1 MSMRHPV
8 NAAGWLYGAVI
19 TASLFT
25 LAGAHPAEYPRI
37 LLVVLL
43 TLVMYW
49 LAHVYTRVIADRL
62 ADPSAA
68 LGTRIREALHHEL
81 SILVGSVPA
90 VVAYIVFVALGLTA
104 YATWAALWVSVLLL
118 GVVGFRIGRQ
128 AGGSFGRL
136 VLETVGCA
144 MLGVVMIGLKTVLH

>member
-1 MSMRHPV
+1 MSLRHPV

-43 TLVMYW
+43 TLIMYW

-62 ADPSAA
+62 ADPTAA
-68 LGTRIREALHHEL
+68 LGVRLREALHHEV
-81 SILVGSVPA
+81 SILAGCVPA
-90 VVAYIVFVALGLTA
+90 VVAYIVFVVVGLTE

-118 GVVGFRIGRQ
+118 GVVGYRIGRQ
-128 AGGSFGRL
+128 TGGSFGRL
-136 VLETVGCA
+136 VLETVGCS
-144 MLGVVMIGLKTVLH
+144 MLGLVMIGLKTVLH

>member
-1 MSMRHPV
+1 MSLRHPV

-25 LAGAHPAEYPRI
+25 LAGTHPADYPRI
-37 LLVVLL
+37 VLAVAL

-62 ADPSAA
+62 ADPTAA
-68 LGTRIREALHHEL
+68 LGVQIREALQHEV
-81 SILVGSVPA
+81 SILTGSIPA
-90 VVAYIVFVALGLTA
+90 LVAYIVFVGVGLTD

-118 GVVGFRIGRQ
+118 GVVGYRIGRQ

-136 VLETVGCA
+136 VLETVGCS
-144 MLGVVMIGLKTVLH
+144 MLGLIMIGLKTVLH